1 LKNALLGGHF
11 LKCGLKTAFSWM
23 VEAVQ
28 RSIQWK
34 DMEGS
39 GMPKTCSL
47 HPGITFRC
55 EPSGLE
61 HFPRVS
67 ILWGGIESLHSHCS
81 LPRQE
86 MAKGQRKHNFLPLIS
101 SIPCHGKSGFDC
113 SKGVGAAYVRF
124 LTYSVSL
131 RQVISSPEAL
141 CQEKQSDL
149 PTAR

>member
-1 LKNALLGGHF
+1 
-11 LKCGLKTAFSWM
+11 
-23 VEAVQ
+23 
-28 RSIQWK
+28 
-34 DMEGS
+34 MEGY
-39 GMPKTCSL
+39 GRLRYKTSCSL

-86 MAKGQRKHNFLPLIS
+86 MARKGQRKQNFLPLIS

-131 RQVISSPEAL
+131 RQVISSPEAS